1 MAGHY
6 QVSVAFPSAEEAGTV
21 ARMAVERRLAACAQV
36 CGPVRSTYW
45 WEGSVR
51 TAEEWLCV
59 LKTAA
64 ERVAPLTDAVLAA
77 HSYDVPEVI
86 ATPIEGGNAA
96 YLAWVLAETG
106 SRPPIEPG

>member
-6 QVSVAFPSAEEAGTV
+6 QVSVAAPSAEEAGSL
-21 ARMAVERRLAACAQV
+21 ALMAVERRLAACAQV

-64 ERVAPLTDAVLAA
+64 ELVGQLTDAVLAA
-77 HSYDVPEVI
+77 HSYDVPEVV
-86 ATPIEGGNAA
+86 ATPIEGGNTA
-96 YLAWVLAETG
+96 YLAWVRAETR
-106 SRPPIEPG
+106 SRPWTQPG